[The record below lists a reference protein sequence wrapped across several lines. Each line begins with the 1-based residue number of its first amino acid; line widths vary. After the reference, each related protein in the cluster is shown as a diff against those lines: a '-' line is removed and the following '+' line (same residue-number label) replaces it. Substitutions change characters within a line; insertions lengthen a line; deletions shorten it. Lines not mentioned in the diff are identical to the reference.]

1 MKYCNAKRFSITTAL
16 ITLAVLFIPTRNL
29 PVAAGASEAE
39 EFFQNGRKELALRNY
54 KEATASFQKAYDLKK
69 NTSKYRKYLIT
80 SAKELGAK
88 TLAGGDHESALG
100 NFTLAESL
108 LSAKDSKVDFMIWL
122 CKTHKLYRNV
132 TPEYTHRILAVFFK
146 NTDATVM
153 DFNDKPV
160 HIRTNITDDQIKD
173 SETTHALFKMIIEA
187 FTRGRL
193 SIDIKTVFVDDPVTR
208 IGGEKRP
215 AKKRVVYQPVIGY
228 LPGLGGIVADKI
240 NDFDT
245 IFYYWASDKL
255 AVRSTGGAG
264 SLSVIPHTL
273 KSQRRGSVILSAKH
287 THWSSF
293 SGAYLHEFGH
303 VIETFGVGRTHAL
316 YPERINETRKLYPD
330 FTGTFEANWWKYL
343 FEEKIP
349 SRIEALGAKA
359 GGLTPPYRNLSFS
372 IRGKDDSLQ
381 KKYELCRPFL
391 KDVTVEM
398 LQKARALYDASA
410 KENKKTNAPRAQQLC
425 VEMQGIHD
433 SINRIYETLKMN
445 HCCRVL
451 NPGYKEDG
459 TCK

>member
-1 MKYCNAKRFSITTAL
+1 MKYCNVIRFSIIMGAVVF
-16 ITLAVLFIPTRNL
+16 AVLFAPGRNR
-29 PVAAGASEAE
+29 PAAAGASEAE
-39 EFFQNGRKELALRNY
+39 EFFQNGRRELALRNY
-54 KEATASFQKAYDLKK
+54 KEALTSFQKAYDLKK
-69 NTSKYRKYLIT
+69 NNGTYKKYLIT
-80 SAKELGAK
+80 STKELGAT

-100 NFTLAESL
+100 YFTLAESL
-108 LSAKDSKVDFMIWL
+108 LSKKDSKLDFMIWI
-122 CKTHKLYRNV
+122 CKNHKLYSNV
-132 TPEYTHRILAVFFK
+132 TPDYTHRILAVFFK
-146 NTDATVM
+146 RTDATVM
-153 DFNDKPV
+153 DFNDRPEPV
-160 HIRTNITDDQIKD
+160 REAVTDDQIRD
-173 SETTHALFKMIIEA
+173 SETTHKLFKMIIET

-193 SIDIKTVFVDDPVTR
+193 SLDIKTVFVDEPVTR
-208 IGGEKRP
+208 IRGDKRP

-245 IFYYWASDKL
+245 ILYYWASGKL

-264 SLSVIPHTL
+264 SITVIPHTL
-273 KSQRRGSVILSAKH
+273 KSPRRGSVILSAKH

-316 YPERINETRKLYPD
+316 YPERINETRKLYPE
-330 FTGTFEANWWKYL
+330 FTGSFEANWWKYL

-349 SRIEALGAKA
+349 SRMEALGAKA
-359 GGLTPPYRNLSFS
+359 GGLTPPYRNLNFS
-372 IRGKDDSLQ
+372 IRWKDDTLQ

-391 KDVTVEM
+391 KNVTVEM
-398 LQKARALYDASA
+398 LQKARELYDASA
-410 KENKKTNAPRAQQLC
+410 KENKKRNAQQAQRLC

-433 SINRIYETLKMN
+433 SINRIYDALKMN

-451 NPGYKEDG
+451 NPGYKKDG

>member
-1 MKYCNAKRFSITTAL
+1 MKIFNGIWLSITGLLMLTVIFVPSQKQL
-16 ITLAVLFIPTRNL
+16 
-29 PVAAGASEAE
+29 VAAGTSKAE
-39 EFFQNGRKELALRNY
+39 EFFQNGQKELALRNY
-54 KEATASFQKAYDLKK
+54 KEATASFQKAYDLNKSS
-69 NTSKYRKYLIT
+69 SKYKKYLIT
-80 SAKELGAK
+80 STKELGAK
-88 TLAGGDHESALG
+88 TLASGDHESALG

-108 LSAKDSKVDFMIWL
+108 LSAKDSKVDFMISL
-122 CKTHKLYRNV
+122 CNTHKQYKSV
-132 TPEYTHRILAVFFK
+132 TPEYTHRILAVVFK
-146 NTDATVM
+146 RTDAIVM
-153 DFNDKPV
+153 DYNDKPV

-193 SIDIKTVFVDDPVTR
+193 SLDIKTVFVDEPVTR

-245 IFYYWASDKL
+245 ILYYWASEKL
-255 AVRSTGGAG
+255 ATRSTGGAG
-264 SLSVIPHTL
+264 SISVIPHTL

-316 YPERINETRKLYPD
+316 YPERINETRKLYPE
-330 FTGTFEANWWKYL
+330 FTGTFEANWWKFL

-349 SRIEALGAKA
+349 ARMEALSAKA
-359 GGLTPPYRNLSFS
+359 GGLTPPYRNLNFS
-372 IRGKDDSLQ
+372 IRWKDDTLRE
-381 KKYELCRPFL
+381 KYELCRPFL
-391 KDVTVEM
+391 KDVTVET
-398 LQKARALYDASA
+398 LQKARSLYDASA
-410 KENKKTNAPRAQQLC
+410 KENKKRNAEKAQQLC

-433 SINRIYETLKMN
+433 SINRIYGTLKMN

-451 NPGYKEDG
+451 NPGYKKTG